1 MQLFRVALAQM
12 NSTVGDIDGNLAQ
25 IIDLCCQA
33 RDIHQARVV
42 VFPELA
48 LTGYPPEDLL
58 LRRDFIASAT
68 AGLLRLC
75 GKIHG
80 ICAVIGHPHQQENRL
95 YNAASVIDSGQV
107 IGIYP

>member
-42 VFPELA
+42 VLPEMA
-48 LTGYPPEDLL
+48 VTGYPPEDQFFSSEL
-58 LRRDFIASAT
+58 
-68 AGLLRLC
+68 
-75 GKIHG
+75 
-80 ICAVIGHPHQQENRL
+80 IG
-95 YNAASVIDSGQV
+95 
-107 IGIYP
+107 